1 MRQPGMAPPFASD
14 RSVACLQ
21 VASIAGWDGA
31 CQRWP
36 EQTILI
42 RNLIAYQNTRTCPF
56 SIWIKGSADMTFSV
70 LPAISNQ
77 SVVDATRVRT
87 FRDRYIAWQA
97 RDLPARVA
105 DALAK
110 AGIDTVGQVARLD
123 RAYFKSRPNLG
134 PKTLRE
140 LAGGPKERL
149 TAADVIA
156 GAFSLSLPPNDA
168 RETVVDLVIALR
180 RNGFRPSTFKSVQV
194 R

>member
-1 MRQPGMAPPFASD
+1 
-14 RSVACLQ
+14 
-21 VASIAGWDGA
+21 
-31 CQRWP
+31 
-36 EQTILI
+36 
-42 RNLIAYQNTRTCPF
+42 
-56 SIWIKGSADMTFSV
+56 MTFSV

-105 DALAK
+105 DALAN
-110 AGIDTVGQVARLD
+110 AGIDTVGQVARSD
-123 RAYFKSRPNLG
+123 RASFKSRPN
-134 PKTLRE
+134 TLRE

>member
-1 MRQPGMAPPFASD
+1 
-14 RSVACLQ
+14 
-21 VASIAGWDGA
+21 
-31 CQRWP
+31 
-36 EQTILI
+36 
-42 RNLIAYQNTRTCPF
+42 
-56 SIWIKGSADMTFSV
+56 MTFPV

-77 SVVDATRVRT
+77 SVMDSTRVRT
-87 FRDRYIAWQA
+87 FLDRYDAWQA

-105 DALAK
+105 DALAN

-140 LAGGPKERL
+140 LAGQPKERL

-156 GAFSLSLPPNDA
+156 GAFSLAMPPDDA
-168 RETVVDLVIALR
+168 RATVVDAFIALR
-180 RNGFRPSTFKSVQV
+180 RNGFRPSAFKSLPV